1 MLLDRNVNANSGKKY
16 GGLLWIFLI
25 LVIVITIF
33 GARDKIKTGLKKFL
47 AEENKAMTKEQV
59 ETIVYEFIQKN
70 PQVIISSLKSMQ
82 QKEYEDSLKQA
93 KITIQN
99 KQDQL
104 QGKDSGITL
113 MAGNKNGDVTV
124 ITFLDYRCGYCKKAN
139 AELKKVIE
147 KDANVRVIFKEYPV
161 LGGMSQKLARTALAV
176 YLVDANK
183 YAKFHNALI
192 ESREPSEPF
201 IENTLKMLSIDHIKV
216 KEAMKDPRV
225 EKELAS
231 VSALAGELG
240 IRGTPAFIIG
250 DELIPGAVDHEAIL
264 SMVKAVR
271 EKAKEKK

>member
-1 MLLDRNVNANSGKKY
+1 MLLDRNVNTTAGKKY
-16 GGLLWIFLI
+16 GMLLWIFFV
-25 LVIVITIF
+25 LVAVITVF
-33 GARDKIKTGLKKFL
+33 GARDKIKTGLRNFL
-47 AEENKAMTKEQV
+47 SEEKNTMTKEQV

-113 MAGNKNGDVTV
+113 MAGNKDGDVTV
-124 ITFLDYRCGYCKKAN
+124 ITFLDYRCGYCKKGN
-139 AELKKVIE
+139 TELKKVIE
-147 KDANVRVIFKEYPV
+147 KDANVKVIFKEYPV
-161 LGGMSQKLARTALAV
+161 LGGISQKLARTALAV
-176 YLVDANK
+176 YLVDASK
-183 YAKFHNALI
+183 YAQFHNALI
-192 ESREPSEPF
+192 ESRDPNEQF
-201 IENTLKMLSIDHIKV
+201 IENTLKMLNIDHIKV
-216 KEAMKDPRV
+216 KEAIKDPRV

-231 VSALAGELG
+231 VHALAGELG

-264 SMVKAVR
+264 SMVKTVR
-271 EKAKEKK
+271 EKAKENK

>member
-1 MLLDRNVNANSGKKY
+1 MLLDRNVNVSSGKKHSV
-16 GGLLWIFLI
+16 LLWVFLI
-25 LVIVITIF
+25 LVIAIAVF
-33 GARDKIKTGLKKFL
+33 GARDKIKTELKKFL
-47 AEENKAMTKEQV
+47 AEENKTMSKEQV
-59 ETIVYEFIQKN
+59 ETIIYEFIQKN

-113 MAGNKNGDVTV
+113 MAGNKDGDVTV
-124 ITFLDYRCGYCKKAN
+124 ITFLDYRCGYCKKGN

-147 KDANVRVIFKEYPV
+147 KDANVKVIFKEYPV

-176 YLVDANK
+176 YLVDPSK
-183 YAKFHNALI
+183 YAQFHNALI

-201 IENTLKMLSIDHIKV
+201 IENTLKMLNIDHIKV

-231 VSALAGELG
+231 VHELAGELG

-264 SMVKAVR
+264 SMVKATR
-271 EKAKEKK
+271 EKAKENK